1 MAVKVF
7 NVKVFNEWMDK
18 GELKKDKAAK
28 RMKGLLRGRGLN
40 HCQEEM
46 ARINPRIPRTAH
58 CTASLSPS
66 PGKIPTAVW
75 SVYDIS

>member
-1 MAVKVF
+1 
-7 NVKVFNEWMDK
+7 MDE

-46 ARINPRIPRTAH
+46 ARINPQMTRTTH
-58 CTASLSPS
+58 CIASLSLS
-66 PGKIPTAVW
+66 PGEIPIAVW
-75 SVYDIS
+75 RIYDLS